1 MARRVGDLAHQREL
15 VDLVGDPIQISVG
28 IAAIPSSD
36 VRRRE
41 DLFAKARKAFFSAR
55 EVGGGVVTAS

>member
-1 MARRVGDLAHQREL
+1 
-15 VDLVGDPIQISVG
+15 
-28 IAAIPSSD
+28 